1 MQGNVNPPSKALSR
15 HIGLL
20 LLTSLFLAHAVMA
33 QVSPRILQGRVYN
46 TRNEPVPGASV
57 QIAGGRLVTA
67 DVEGRFRLSLEAGKT
82 YSITVTSTGYNTK
95 KIDDIRVD
103 AATDEALNIVLETKV
118 TTGEAI
124 VIRSTRRQE
133 STVALLNFQRT
144 SASMSSGLA
153 ADFIRRTPDKN
164 TGEVLR
170 RVSGASIQDNR
181 FVVVRGLADRYNS
194 AMLNSALLPSSEPD
208 RKTFSFDMFPAALI
222 DNVIIH
228 KTATPEFTGEFSGG
242 LVQVNT
248 RDIPTK
254 NQLTIGLGIGY
265 NSQSTF
271 RPFTS
276 NARNR
281 FDWLGFDDGT
291 RNLPDGFP
299 ANAREYRALGKD
311 ATGFAEQVRLT
322 QRFRGDVYAERTQDA
337 MPIHNVNL
345 TYAHTKR
352 FEKGG
357 TLGTLVGL
365 TYRRAQLLYD
375 VDRRFHEKDG
385 TLVFDFTDRQN
396 LYQVDWGGVANLS
409 YVKGRHKIS
418 WKNLFNQ
425 HYEDKYYE
433 RNGYN
438 TNRLNDLVLYSSYL
452 NQRSLAT
459 SQIEGEHQLTKGG
472 VKLKWNGNAAYN
484 WKTQPDLRT
493 ALYARTIRTSLP
505 FEIDPDDTR
514 RFYSDLKDYSFGG
527 GGQFVVPMDWGLK
540 ERQTLKLGGSNL
552 TRFRDFR
559 SRIFRYNNAN
569 INSFVAAN
577 ARKPLETAFLPDNM
591 GAQGYV
597 MDEFTNNVDSY
608 FGISVLNAAYGMFD
622 NSLGPVRLIWG
633 LRAENFQQLL
643 TSRNQTGGRTVRLT
657 EKWDLLP
664 SANLIL
670 KLGDRQN
677 LRVSASRTVAR
688 PEFREI
694 APFAFYDYELNYGVL
709 GDTGLRRS
717 SVLNYDLRYEY
728 YPKAGETVSIGAFY
742 KDFTDPIELRLD
754 PSSNADARRYFYSNA
769 ISARTVGIEVE
780 VRKSLD
786 FVSER
791 LKDLSV
797 FGNYT
802 YLRSEVAFNDLSAG
816 NKEVKADRPL
826 QGQSPYLLNLGLQY
840 TSTRFN
846 ASVLYNRIGE
856 RLTLVGN
863 GEFPNVFER
872 PRNLLDVQLSAKMM
886 QKKGELKLNISD
898 ILNNQIYHYENVDGP
913 TAFSDGVDR
922 LFFAYRPGTTV
933 TLSFTYDFDLGKK

>member
-1 MQGNVNPPSKALSR
+1 MKHPHHPIRIAGAWLLS
-15 HIGLL
+15 ILL
-20 LLTSLFLAHAVMA
+20 VLHGPVFAQAPVVM
-33 QVSPRILQGRVYN
+33 LQGRVFN
-46 TRNEPVPGASV
+46 TRNEPVPGASIQV
-57 QIAGGRLVTA
+57 AGGRLVTA
-67 DVEGRFRLSLEAGKT
+67 DVEGRFRLGLEAGKT

-95 KIDDIRVD
+95 TLDDVRAD
-103 AATDEALNIVLETKV
+103 AANDEPLNIVLETKV

-144 SASMSSGLA
+144 SASLSSGLA

-164 TGEVLR
+164 TGEVLK
-170 RVSGASIQDNR
+170 RVSGASIQENR

-208 RKTFSFDMFPAALI
+208 RKTFSFDVFPAALI

-228 KTATPEFTGEFSGG
+228 KTATPEFIGEFSGG

-254 NQLTIGLGIGY
+254 NQLSVGFGIGY
-265 NSQSTF
+265 NNQSTF
-271 RPFTS
+271 QPFTA

-281 FDWLGFDDGT
+281 FDALGFDDA
-291 RNLPDGFP
+291 RNIPAGFP
-299 ANAREYRALGKD
+299 ANARDYRALGKD
-311 ATGFAEQVRLT
+311 AAGFAEQVKLT
-322 QRFRGDVYAERTQDA
+322 QSFRGDVYAERQIDA
-337 MPIHNVNL
+337 MPIQTFNL

-352 FEKGG
+352 FDKGG
-357 TLGTLVGL
+357 SLGTLVGL

-385 TLVFDFTDRQN
+385 TIVFDYKDQQN
-396 LYQVDWGGVANLS
+396 LYQVSWGGVANLS
-409 YVKGRHKIS
+409 YVKGKHKVS

-425 HYEDKYYE
+425 NYEDKYYE
-433 RNGYN
+433 RRGYN
-438 TNRLNDLVLYSSYL
+438 TSRLNDIALFSSYL
-452 NQRSLAT
+452 NQRSLAS
-459 SQIEGEHQLTKGG
+459 SQLEGEHQLTKGG

-493 ALYARTIRTSLP
+493 ALYARTINTNLP
-505 FEIDPDDTR
+505 LEIDPDDTR

-527 GGQFVVPMDWGLK
+527 GGQLVVPMDWGTK

-559 SRIFRYNNAN
+559 SRIFRYNVAN
-569 INSFVAAN
+569 INTFVANN
-577 ARKPLETAFLPDNM
+577 ARKPVETAFLSDNM
-591 GAQGYV
+591 GSQGYV

-622 NSLGPVRLIWG
+622 NNFGPVRLIWG

-643 TSRNQTGGRTVRLT
+643 TSRTQTGARSVRLT
-657 EKWDLLP
+657 DKWDLLP
-664 SANLIL
+664 SSNLMV

-694 APFAFYDYELNYGVL
+694 AEFAFFDYELNYGVL
-709 GDTGLRRS
+709 GDTNLRRS
-717 SVLNYDLRYEY
+717 SVLNYDLRYEF
-728 YPKAGETVSIGAFY
+728 YPKAGESLSIGAFY

-754 PSSNADARRYFYSNA
+754 PSSNADIRRYFYSNA
-769 ISARTVGIEVE
+769 IGARTVGFEVE
-780 VRKSLD
+780 ARKSLD
-786 FVSER
+786 FLAER
-791 LKDLSV
+791 LKDFVL

-802 YLRSEVAFNDLSAG
+802 YIRSEVRFNDLSAG
-816 NKEVKADRPL
+816 NKEVSADRPL

-840 TSTRFN
+840 TSPRFN

-856 RLTLVGN
+856 RLSLVGN
-863 GEFPNVFER
+863 SEFPNVFER
-872 PRNLLDVQLSAKMM
+872 PRNLLDIQLSTKVLR
-886 QKKGELKLNISD
+886 KKGELKLNVSD
-898 ILNNQIYHYENVDGP
+898 LINNYVYHYENVDGP
-913 TAFSDGVDR
+913 TAFREGTDR

-933 TLSFTYDFDLGKK
+933 TLGFTYDFDLGRK

>member
-1 MQGNVNPPSKALSR
+1 VKHPHHPIRIAGAWLLS
-15 HIGLL
+15 ILL
-20 LLTSLFLAHAVMA
+20 VLHGPVFAQAPVVM
-33 QVSPRILQGRVYN
+33 LQGRVFN
-46 TRNEPVPGASV
+46 TRNEPVPGASIQV
-57 QIAGGRLVTA
+57 AGGRLVTA
-67 DVEGRFRLSLEAGKT
+67 DVEGRFRLGLEAGKT

-95 KIDDIRVD
+95 TLDDVRAD
-103 AATDEALNIVLETKV
+103 AANDEPLNIVLETKV

-144 SASMSSGLA
+144 SASLSSGLA

-164 TGEVLR
+164 TGEVLK
-170 RVSGASIQDNR
+170 RVSGASIQENR

-208 RKTFSFDMFPAALI
+208 RKTFSFDVFPAALI

-228 KTATPEFTGEFSGG
+228 KTATPEFIGEFSGG

-254 NQLTIGLGIGY
+254 NQLSVGFGIGY
-265 NSQSTF
+265 NNQSTF
-271 RPFTS
+271 QPFTA

-281 FDWLGFDDGT
+281 FDALGFDDA
-291 RNLPDGFP
+291 RNIPAGFP
-299 ANAREYRALGKD
+299 ANARDYRALGKD
-311 ATGFAEQVRLT
+311 AAGFAEQVRLT
-322 QRFRGDVYAERTQDA
+322 QSFRGDVYAERQTDA
-337 MPIHNVNL
+337 MPIQTFNL

-352 FEKGG
+352 FDKGG
-357 TLGTLVGL
+357 SLGTLVGL

-385 TLVFDFTDRQN
+385 TIVFDYKDQQN
-396 LYQVDWGGVANLS
+396 LYQVSWGGVANLS
-409 YVKGRHKIS
+409 YVKGKHKVS

-425 HYEDKYYE
+425 NYEDKYYE
-433 RNGYN
+433 RRGYN
-438 TNRLNDLVLYSSYL
+438 TSRLNDIALFSSYL
-452 NQRSLAT
+452 NQRSLAS
-459 SQIEGEHQLTKGG
+459 SQLEGEHQLTKGG

-493 ALYARTIRTSLP
+493 ALYARTINTNLP
-505 FEIDPDDTR
+505 LEIDPDDTR

-527 GGQFVVPMDWGLK
+527 GGQLVVPMDWGTK

-559 SRIFRYNNAN
+559 SRIFRYNVAN
-569 INSFVAAN
+569 INTFVANN
-577 ARKPLETAFLPDNM
+577 ARKPVETAFLSDNM
-591 GAQGYV
+591 GSQGYV

-622 NSLGPVRLIWG
+622 NNFGPVRLIWG

-643 TSRNQTGGRTVRLT
+643 TSRTQTGARSVRLT
-657 EKWDLLP
+657 DKWDLLP
-664 SANLIL
+664 SSNLMV

-694 APFAFYDYELNYGVL
+694 AEFAFFDYELNYGVL
-709 GDTGLRRS
+709 GDTNLRRS
-717 SVLNYDLRYEY
+717 SVLNYDLRYEF
-728 YPKAGETVSIGAFY
+728 YPKAGESLSIGAFY

-754 PSSNADARRYFYSNA
+754 PSSNADIRRYFYSNA
-769 ISARTVGIEVE
+769 IGARTVGFEVE
-780 VRKSLD
+780 ARKSLD
-786 FVSER
+786 FLAER
-791 LKDLSV
+791 LKDFVL

-802 YLRSEVAFNDLSAG
+802 YIRSEVRFNDLSAG
-816 NKEVKADRPL
+816 NKEVSADRPL

-840 TSTRFN
+840 TSPRFN

-856 RLTLVGN
+856 RLSLVGN
-863 GEFPNVFER
+863 SEFPNVFER
-872 PRNLLDVQLSAKMM
+872 PRNLLDIQLSTKVLR
-886 QKKGELKLNISD
+886 KKGELKLNVSD
-898 ILNNQIYHYENVDGP
+898 LINNYVYYYENVDGP
-913 TAFSDGVDR
+913 TAFREGTDR

-933 TLSFTYDFDLGKK
+933 TLGFTYDFDLGRK

>member
-1 MQGNVNPPSKALSR
+1 VKHPHHPIRIAGAWLLS
-15 HIGLL
+15 ILL
-20 LLTSLFLAHAVMA
+20 VLHGPVFAQAPVVM
-33 QVSPRILQGRVYN
+33 LQGRVFN
-46 TRNEPVPGASV
+46 TRNEPVPGASIQV
-57 QIAGGRLVTA
+57 AGGRLVTA
-67 DVEGRFRLSLEAGKT
+67 DVEGRFRLGLEAGKT

-95 KIDDIRVD
+95 TLDDVRAD
-103 AATDEALNIVLETKV
+103 AANDEPLNIVLETKV

-144 SASMSSGLA
+144 SASLSSGLA

-164 TGEVLR
+164 TGEVLK
-170 RVSGASIQDNR
+170 RVSGASIQENR

-208 RKTFSFDMFPAALI
+208 RKTFSFDVFPAALI

-228 KTATPEFTGEFSGG
+228 KTATPEFIGEFSGG

-254 NQLTIGLGIGY
+254 NQLSVGFGIGY
-265 NSQSTF
+265 NNQSTF
-271 RPFTS
+271 QPFTA

-281 FDWLGFDDGT
+281 FDALGFDDGT
-291 RNLPDGFP
+291 RNIPAGFP
-299 ANAREYRALGKD
+299 ANARDYRALGKD
-311 ATGFAEQVRLT
+311 AAGFAEQVKLT
-322 QRFRGDVYAERTQDA
+322 QSFRGDVYAERQIDA
-337 MPIHNVNL
+337 MPIQTFNL

-352 FEKGG
+352 FDKGG
-357 TLGTLVGL
+357 SLGTLVGL

-375 VDRRFHEKDG
+375 VDRRFHEQDG
-385 TLVFDFTDRQN
+385 TIVFDYKDQQN
-396 LYQVDWGGVANLS
+396 LYQVSWGGVANLS
-409 YVKGRHKIS
+409 YVKGKHKVS

-425 HYEDKYYE
+425 NYEDKYYE
-433 RNGYN
+433 RRGYN
-438 TNRLNDLVLYSSYL
+438 TSRLNDIALFSSYL
-452 NQRSLAT
+452 NQRSLAS
-459 SQIEGEHQLTKGG
+459 SQLEGEHQLTKGG

-493 ALYARTIRTSLP
+493 ALYARTINTNLP
-505 FEIDPDDTR
+505 LEIDPDDTR

-527 GGQFVVPMDWGLK
+527 GGQLVVPMDWGTK

-559 SRIFRYNNAN
+559 SRIFRYNVAN
-569 INSFVAAN
+569 INTFVANN
-577 ARKPLETAFLPDNM
+577 ARKPVETAFLSDNM
-591 GAQGYV
+591 GSQGYV

-622 NSLGPVRLIWG
+622 NNFGPVRLIWG

-643 TSRNQTGGRTVRLT
+643 TSRTQTGARSVRLT
-657 EKWDLLP
+657 DKWDLLP
-664 SANLIL
+664 SSNLMV

-694 APFAFYDYELNYGVL
+694 AEFAFFDYELNYGVL
-709 GDTGLRRS
+709 GDTNLRRS
-717 SVLNYDLRYEY
+717 SVLNYDLRYEF
-728 YPKAGETVSIGAFY
+728 YPKAGESLSIGAFY

-754 PSSNADARRYFYSNA
+754 PSSNADIRRYFYSNA
-769 ISARTVGIEVE
+769 IGARTVGFEVE
-780 VRKSLD
+780 ARKSLD
-786 FVSER
+786 FLAER
-791 LKDLSV
+791 LKDFVL

-802 YLRSEVAFNDLSAG
+802 YIRSEVRFNDLSAG
-816 NKEVKADRPL
+816 NKEVSADRPL

-840 TSTRFN
+840 TSPRFN

-856 RLTLVGN
+856 RLSLVGN
-863 GEFPNVFER
+863 SEFPNVFER
-872 PRNLLDVQLSAKMM
+872 PRNLLDIQLSTKVLR
-886 QKKGELKLNISD
+886 KKGELKLNVSD
-898 ILNNQIYHYENVDGP
+898 LINNYVYHYENVDGP
-913 TAFSDGVDR
+913 TAFREGTDR

-933 TLSFTYDFDLGKK
+933 TLGFTYDFDLGRK

>member
-1 MQGNVNPPSKALSR
+1 VKHPHHPIRIAGAWLLS
-15 HIGLL
+15 ILL
-20 LLTSLFLAHAVMA
+20 VLHGPVFAQAPVVM
-33 QVSPRILQGRVYN
+33 LQGRVFN
-46 TRNEPVPGASV
+46 TRNEPVPGASIQV
-57 QIAGGRLVTA
+57 AGGRLVTA
-67 DVEGRFRLSLEAGKT
+67 DVEGRFRLGLEAGKT

-95 KIDDIRVD
+95 TLDDVRAD
-103 AATDEALNIVLETKV
+103 AANDEPLNIVLETKV

-144 SASMSSGLA
+144 SASLSSGLA

-164 TGEVLR
+164 TGEVLK
-170 RVSGASIQDNR
+170 RVSGASIQENR

-208 RKTFSFDMFPAALI
+208 RKTFSFDVFPAALI

-228 KTATPEFTGEFSGG
+228 KTATPEFIGEFSGG

-254 NQLTIGLGIGY
+254 NQLSVGFGIGY
-265 NSQSTF
+265 NNQSTF
-271 RPFTS
+271 QPFTA

-281 FDWLGFDDGT
+281 FDALGFDDA
-291 RNLPDGFP
+291 RNIPAGFP
-299 ANAREYRALGKD
+299 ANARDYRALGKD
-311 ATGFAEQVRLT
+311 AAGFAEQVRLT
-322 QRFRGDVYAERTQDA
+322 QSFRGDVYAERQTDA
-337 MPIHNVNL
+337 MPIQTFNL

-352 FEKGG
+352 FDKGG
-357 TLGTLVGL
+357 SLGTLVGL

-385 TLVFDFTDRQN
+385 TIVFDYKDQQN
-396 LYQVDWGGVANLS
+396 LYQVSWGGVANLS
-409 YVKGRHKIS
+409 YVKGKHKVS

-425 HYEDKYYE
+425 NYEDKYYE
-433 RNGYN
+433 RRGYN
-438 TNRLNDLVLYSSYL
+438 TSRLNDIALFSSYL
-452 NQRSLAT
+452 NQRSLAS
-459 SQIEGEHQLTKGG
+459 SQLEGEHQLTKGG

-493 ALYARTIRTSLP
+493 ALYARTINTNLP
-505 FEIDPDDTR
+505 LEIDPDDTR

-527 GGQFVVPMDWGLK
+527 GGQLVVPMDWGTK

-559 SRIFRYNNAN
+559 SRIFRYNVAN
-569 INSFVAAN
+569 INTFVANN
-577 ARKPLETAFLPDNM
+577 ARKPVETAFLSDNM
-591 GAQGYV
+591 GSQGYV

-622 NSLGPVRLIWG
+622 NNFGPVRLIWG

-643 TSRNQTGGRTVRLT
+643 TSRTQTGARSVRLT
-657 EKWDLLP
+657 DKWDLLP
-664 SANLIL
+664 SSNLMV

-694 APFAFYDYELNYGVL
+694 AEFAFFDYELNYGVL
-709 GDTGLRRS
+709 GDTNLRRS
-717 SVLNYDLRYEY
+717 SVLNYDLRYEF
-728 YPKAGETVSIGAFY
+728 YPKAGESLSIGAFY

-754 PSSNADARRYFYSNA
+754 PSSNADIRRYFYSNA
-769 ISARTVGIEVE
+769 IGARTVGFEVE
-780 VRKSLD
+780 ARKSLD
-786 FVSER
+786 FLAER
-791 LKDLSV
+791 LKDFVL

-802 YLRSEVAFNDLSAG
+802 YIRSEVRFNDLSAG
-816 NKEVKADRPL
+816 NKEVSADRPL

-840 TSTRFN
+840 TSPRFN

-856 RLTLVGN
+856 RLSLVGN
-863 GEFPNVFER
+863 SEFPNVFER
-872 PRNLLDVQLSAKMM
+872 PRNLLDIQLSTKVLR
-886 QKKGELKLNISD
+886 KKGELKLNVSD
-898 ILNNQIYHYENVDGP
+898 LINNYVYHYENVDGP
-913 TAFSDGVDR
+913 TAFREGTDR

-933 TLSFTYDFDLGKK
+933 TLGFTYDFDLGRK

>member
-1 MQGNVNPPSKALSR
+1 VKHPHHPIRIAGAWLLS
-15 HIGLL
+15 ILL
-20 LLTSLFLAHAVMA
+20 VLHGPVFAQAPVVM
-33 QVSPRILQGRVYN
+33 LQGRVFN
-46 TRNEPVPGASV
+46 TRNEPVPGASIQV
-57 QIAGGRLVTA
+57 AGGRLVTA
-67 DVEGRFRLSLEAGKT
+67 DVEGRFRLGLEAGKT

-95 KIDDIRVD
+95 TLDDVRAD
-103 AATDEALNIVLETKV
+103 AANDEPLNIVLETKV

-144 SASMSSGLA
+144 SASLSSGLA

-164 TGEVLR
+164 TGEVLK
-170 RVSGASIQDNR
+170 RVSGASIQENR

-208 RKTFSFDMFPAALI
+208 RKTFSFDVFPAALI

-228 KTATPEFTGEFSGG
+228 KTATPEFIGEFSGG

-254 NQLTIGLGIGY
+254 NQLSVGFGIGY
-265 NSQSTF
+265 NNQSTF
-271 RPFTS
+271 QPFTA

-281 FDWLGFDDGT
+281 FDALGFDDGT
-291 RNLPDGFP
+291 RNIPAGFP
-299 ANAREYRALGKD
+299 ANARDYRALGKD
-311 ATGFAEQVRLT
+311 AAGFAEQVKLT
-322 QRFRGDVYAERTQDA
+322 QSFRGDVYAERQTDA
-337 MPIHNVNL
+337 MPIQTFNL

-352 FEKGG
+352 FDKGG
-357 TLGTLVGL
+357 SLGTLVGL

-385 TLVFDFTDRQN
+385 TIVFDYKDQQN
-396 LYQVDWGGVANLS
+396 LYQVSWGGVANLS
-409 YVKGRHKIS
+409 YVKGKHKVS

-425 HYEDKYYE
+425 NYEDKYYE
-433 RNGYN
+433 RRGYN
-438 TNRLNDLVLYSSYL
+438 TSRLNDIALFSSYL
-452 NQRSLAT
+452 NQRSLAS
-459 SQIEGEHQLTKGG
+459 SQLEGEHQLTKGG

-493 ALYARTIRTSLP
+493 ALYARTINTNLP
-505 FEIDPDDTR
+505 LEIDPDDTR

-527 GGQFVVPMDWGLK
+527 GGQFVVPMDWGTK
-540 ERQTLKLGGSNL
+540 ERQTFKLGGSNL

-559 SRIFRYNNAN
+559 SRIFRYNVAN
-569 INSFVAAN
+569 INSFVANN
-577 ARKPLETAFLPDNM
+577 ARKPVETAFLSDNM
-591 GAQGYV
+591 GSQGYV

-622 NSLGPVRLIWG
+622 NNFGPVRLIWG

-643 TSRNQTGGRTVRLT
+643 TSRTQTGERSVRLT
-657 EKWDLLP
+657 DKWDLLP
-664 SANLIL
+664 SANLMV
-670 KLGDRQN
+670 KLGDKQN

-694 APFAFYDYELNYGVL
+694 AEFAFFDYELNYGVL
-709 GDTGLRRS
+709 GDTNLRRS
-717 SVLNYDLRYEY
+717 SVLNYDLRYEF
-728 YPKAGETVSIGAFY
+728 YPKAGESLSIGAFY

-754 PSSNADARRYFYSNA
+754 PSSNADIRRYFYSNA
-769 ISARTVGIEVE
+769 IGARTVGFEVE
-780 VRKSLD
+780 ARKSLD
-786 FVSER
+786 FLAER
-791 LKDLSV
+791 LKDFVL

-802 YLRSEVAFNDLSAG
+802 YIRSEVRFNDLSAG
-816 NKEVKADRPL
+816 NKEVSADRPL

-840 TSTRFN
+840 TSPRFN

-856 RLTLVGN
+856 RLSLVGN
-863 GEFPNVFER
+863 SEFPNVFER
-872 PRNLLDVQLSAKMM
+872 PRNLLDIQLSTKVLR
-886 QKKGELKLNISD
+886 KKGELKLNVSD
-898 ILNNQIYHYENVDGP
+898 LINNFVYHYENVDGP
-913 TAFSDGVDR
+913 TAFREGTDR

-933 TLSFTYDFDLGKK
+933 TLGFTYDFDLGRK

>member
-1 MQGNVNPPSKALSR
+1 MKHFIHTIYTAGTW
-15 HIGLL
+15 LL
-20 LLTSLFLAHAVMA
+20 ACLLILPVPVFAQTSTAT
-33 QVSPRILQGRVYN
+33 LQGRVFN

-67 DVEGRFRLSLEAGKT
+67 DVEGRFRLSLEIGKT
-82 YSITVTSTGYNTK
+82 YSITITSTGYNTK
-95 KIDDIRVD
+95 TLDDVRVD
-103 AATDEALNIVLETKV
+103 AANDEPLNIVLETKV

-124 VIRSTRRQE
+124 VIKSTRRQE

-164 TGEVLR
+164 TGEVLK
-170 RVSGASIQDNR
+170 RVSGASIQENR

-208 RKTFSFDMFPAALI
+208 RKTFSFDVFPAALI

-228 KTATPEFTGEFSGG
+228 KTATPEFIGEFSGG

-254 NQLTIGLGIGY
+254 NQLSVGFGIGY
-265 NSQSTF
+265 NNQSTF
-271 RPFTS
+271 QPFTA

-281 FDWLGFDDGT
+281 FDALGFDDGT
-291 RNLPDGFP
+291 RNIPAGFP
-299 ANAREYRALGKD
+299 ANARDYRALGKD
-311 ATGFAEQVRLT
+311 AAGFAEQVKLT
-322 QRFRGDVYAERTQDA
+322 QSFRGDVYAERPTDA
-337 MPIHNVNL
+337 MPIQTFNL

-352 FEKGG
+352 FDKGG
-357 TLGTLVGL
+357 SLGTLVGL

-385 TLVFDFTDRQN
+385 TIVFDYKDEQN
-396 LYQVDWGGVANLS
+396 LYQVSWGGVANLS
-409 YVKGRHKIS
+409 YVKGKHKVS

-425 HYEDKYYE
+425 NYEDKYYE
-433 RNGYN
+433 RRGYN
-438 TNRLNDLVLYSSYL
+438 TSRLNDIALFSSYL
-452 NQRSLAT
+452 NQRSLAS
-459 SQIEGEHQLTKGG
+459 SQLEGEHQLTKGG

-493 ALYARTIRTSLP
+493 ALYARTINTNLP
-505 FEIDPDDTR
+505 LEIDPDDTR

-527 GGQFVVPMDWGLK
+527 GGQLVVPMDWGTK
-540 ERQTLKLGGSNL
+540 ERQTFKLGGSNL

-559 SRIFRYNNAN
+559 SRIFRYNVAN
-569 INSFVAAN
+569 INSFVANN
-577 ARKPLETAFLPDNM
+577 ARKPVETAFLSDNM
-591 GAQGYV
+591 GSQGYV

-622 NSLGPVRLIWG
+622 NNFGPVRLIWG

-643 TSRNQTGGRTVRLT
+643 TSRTQTGERSVRLT
-657 EKWDLLP
+657 DRWDLLP
-664 SANLIL
+664 SANLMV
-670 KLGDRQN
+670 KLGDKQN

-694 APFAFYDYELNYGVL
+694 AEFAFFDYELNYGVL
-709 GDTGLRRS
+709 GDTNLRRS
-717 SVLNYDLRYEY
+717 SVLNYDVRYEF
-728 YPKAGETVSIGAFY
+728 YPKAGESLSIGAFY

-754 PSSNADARRYFYSNA
+754 PSSNADIRRYFYSNA
-769 ISARTVGIEVE
+769 IGARTLGFEVE
-780 VRKSLD
+780 ARKSLD
-786 FVSER
+786 FLGER
-791 LKDLSV
+791 LKDFVL

-802 YLRSEVAFNDLSAG
+802 YIRSEVLFNDLSAG
-816 NKEVKADRPL
+816 NKVVSADRPL

-856 RLTLVGN
+856 RLSLVGN
-863 GEFPNVFER
+863 SEFPNIFER
-872 PRNLLDVQLSAKMM
+872 PRNLLDIQLSTKVLR
-886 QKKGELKLNISD
+886 KKGELKLNVSD
-898 ILNNQIYHYENVDGP
+898 LINNYVYHYENVDGP
-913 TAFSDGVDR
+913 TAFREGTDR

-933 TLSFTYDFDLGKK
+933 TLGFTYDFDLGRK